1 MKKQRILSLVFAL
14 VLLLGTATACGKK
27 EEAKKPTESGIATL
41 AAAKAAIEAGDY
53 EDAYRYLITDESAEA
68 TELLSKFAFVPVEH
82 TFERDGEAD
91 SKTVYTYDENGN
103 LLSVNDDGTYA
114 YDHFTYTYDDQGR
127 MVFAKYTEGYEVTLS
142 YDETGCTITHGSEW
156 TRIENDLLESY
167 PSSHESATAEN
178 GWCDKGVWH
187 ILYNEKRQIL
197 GYKLVCTVCDVEETE
212 APHTYDEQGRLLT
225 VDNGINGKDIYT
237 YDEQGRL
244 LTKYNGGYRGTWIK
258 DSYTYDE
265 NGNKIKW
272 EYESCSWADS
282 DYQEDADPEYI
293 LITGCSVYTYD
304 EKGNLIKA
312 EGTGYWQD
320 QYWFTDEVV
329 ITGRSD
335 LSEYTLNITYDS
347 QGRITES
354 EIDSID
360 KYSDGREY
368 RTYRKETYT
377 YDSDGTC
384 TILCTDENNVTL
396 GKRIN
401 YADGS
406 NEQWRKNADD
416 SELSLKRY
424 QKFDEFGNRIEEG
437 NNSAKSTDTYQ
448 LVYYP
453 EGIPTL
459 YMREDVMPDLAVRQ
473 LWRINISMPEF
484 ARRAV
489 NFTREEWFRY
499 AHLCEVLGIEIPS

>member
-1 MKKQRILSLVFAL
+1 MKKQRILSLALAL
-14 VLLLGTATACGKK
+14 VLLLGTATACGKKK

-53 EDAYRYLITDESAEA
+53 EAAYRYLITDESAEA
-68 TELLSKFAFVPVEH
+68 TELLSKFAFVPMEYTV
-82 TFERDGEAD
+82 ERDGEAD

-103 LLSVNDDGTYA
+103 LLSVKDDW
-114 YDHFTYTYDDQGR
+114 TYTYDDQGR

-142 YDETGCTITHGSEW
+142 YDETGCTITQGSEW
-156 TRIENDLLESY
+156 TRIENDLLASY
-167 PSSHESATAEN
+167 PGSHESATAEN

-187 ILYNEKRQIL
+187 ILYNEKGQIL
-197 GYKLVCTVCDVEETE
+197 GYKLVCTVCDVEETDYSY
-212 APHTYDEQGRLLT
+212 TYDEQGRLLT

-237 YDEQGRL
+237 YDEQGNL

-272 EYESCSWADS
+272 EYEYCSL
-282 DYQEDADPEYI
+282 DYSNSQEDADPEYK

-304 EKGNLIKA
+304 EKGNIIKA

-320 QYWFTDEVV
+320 QYWFTDALFV
-329 ITGRSD
+329 ITGCSD
-335 LSEYTLNITYDS
+335 LGGYTLNITYDG
-347 QGRITES
+347 QGRITER

-384 TILCTDENNVTL
+384 TILCTDENNVML

-406 NEQWRKNADD
+406 NEQWCKNADD

-424 QKFDEFGNRIEEG
+424 EKFDEFGNRIENG
-437 NNSAKSTDTYQ
+437 NDSAKATDTYQ

-459 YMREDVMPDLAVRQ
+459 YMREDVMPIAVRY

>member
-14 VLLLGTATACGKK
+14 VLLLGTATACGKKK

-68 TELLSKFAFVPVEH
+68 TELLSKFAFVPVEY
-82 TFERDGEAD
+82 TREKDGEAD

-103 LLSVNDDGTYA
+103 LLSVNDD
-114 YDHFTYTYDDQGR
+114 FTYTYDDQGR
-127 MVFAKYTEGYEVTLS
+127 MVLANLYKVDKVILS
-142 YDETGCTITHGSEW
+142 YDETGCTITRGSDW
-156 TRIENDLLESY
+156 VRIEDDLLASY
-167 PSSHESATAEN
+167 PGSHESATAEN
-178 GWCDKGVWH
+178 GWCDKGVYH
-187 ILYNEKRQIL
+187 IIYNEKGQIL
-197 GYKLVCTVCDVEETE
+197 GYKLVCTVCDVEETDYSY
-212 APHTYDEQGRLLT
+212 TYDEQGRLLT
-225 VDNGINGKDIYT
+225 DDAGINGKDIYT

-244 LTKYNGGYRGTWIK
+244 LTKYNGGYGGTWIK

-272 EYESCSWADS
+272 EYEDYSW
-282 DYQEDADPEYI
+282 DYSNLQEDADPEYI
-293 LITGCSVYTYD
+293 LTTGCSVYTYD

-312 EGTGYWQD
+312 EGTGDWQD
-320 QYWFTDEVV
+320 QYWFTDEGFG
-329 ITGRSD
+329 ITSHGD
-335 LSEYTLNITYDS
+335 LSEYTLNITYDG
-347 QGRITES
+347 QGRITER
-354 EIDSID
+354 EFDSID

-406 NEQWRKNADD
+406 NEQWCKNADD

-424 QKFDEFGNRIEEG
+424 EKFDEFGNRIENG
-437 NNSAKSTDTYQ
+437 NDSAKGTDTYQ

-459 YMREDVMPDLAVRQ
+459 YMREDVMPLAVRY

-499 AHLCEVLGIEIPS
+499 AHLCEVLGIKIPS